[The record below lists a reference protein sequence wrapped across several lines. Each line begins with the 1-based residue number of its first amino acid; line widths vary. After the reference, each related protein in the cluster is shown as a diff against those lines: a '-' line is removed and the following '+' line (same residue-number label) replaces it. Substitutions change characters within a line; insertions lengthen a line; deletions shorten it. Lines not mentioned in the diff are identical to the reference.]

1 MNEQELVTLALLGA
15 GAAAAG
21 GLALGRRG
29 PVEPPE
35 VWLRLLWPR
44 VVDAGGG
51 TAFLR
56 QLAGDHR
63 RHVVALEVVATGG
76 RLSYRIGVAKRHK
89 DTVLAALS
97 AHLPGV
103 ACEVVEHDIVHAPEH
118 AWQLAISSA
127 QHPLRTDRPDEI
139 ARSVTGALSGA
150 AQNHSVVLQ
159 WLLGP
164 RLEAVGAPK
173 KGAQVPAESWGE
185 ALRQTVGVGT
195 QVDADRQK
203 ALREKTAEP
212 GFRCLCRIGVSA
224 PSGKLAQA
232 VAMRVLAALRAAEA
246 PGVRIRLRKDDPA
259 KLAAARHPRSWPLAL
274 NIKEATGLC
283 GWPLGEGAYPGVRRT
298 AARLL
303 PVHELVAHS
312 GRLVGVSTYPGQERA
327 LGLSPTD
334 SLQHLHVLGPTG
346 TGKSTL
352 LLNLIIQ
359 DVAAGRGVIV
369 VDPKGDLIEG
379 TLQRVP
385 EKRLEDV
392 VVLDPSDEERP
403 VGLNVLAGG
412 GRPAELVADQVLA
425 VFHDLY
431 RESWGPR
438 TQDIL
443 HAALLTLATKPG
455 MTLCALPV
463 LLSSH
468 GFRRQ
473 AVAGLTDEIALKPFW
488 AWYESLSDGERQQ
501 AIAPVMNK
509 LRAFLLRPRMRA
521 VIGQAAPG
529 FDLASVFTERKM
541 LLVSLAKGLVGPEAA
556 SLLGSL
562 VVSQLWQA
570 ALGRAALPVQARH
583 PVMVYI
589 DEFQDYLHLPTDLA
603 DVLAQARGLGVGLT
617 LAHQHLAQLPA
628 AMRSAVLANARSRV
642 CFQMGSEDARLIASS
657 SAELESVDLQSLGRF
672 EAYGSLVGRGG
683 VTPFASLRTLEPQ
696 KPTQSAAKLRQL
708 SRRRYGRDIDEIES
722 QLAALVAGG
731 SASDERPIG
740 RRRRS

>member
-1 MNEQELVTLALLGA
+1 MQ
-15 GAAAAG
+15 
-21 GLALGRRG
+21 
-29 PVEPPE
+29 
-35 VWLRLLWPR
+35 
-44 VVDAGGG
+44 
-51 TAFLR
+51 
-56 QLAGDHR
+56 
-63 RHVVALEVVATGG
+63 
-76 RLSYRIGVAKRHK
+76 
-89 DTVLAALS
+89 
-97 AHLPGV
+97 
-103 ACEVVEHDIVHAPEH
+103 
-118 AWQLAISSA
+118 
-127 QHPLRTDRPDEI
+127 
-139 ARSVTGALSGA
+139 
-150 AQNHSVVLQ
+150 
-159 WLLGP
+159 
-164 RLEAVGAPK
+164 
-173 KGAQVPAESWGE
+173 
-185 ALRQTVGVGT
+185 
-195 QVDADRQK
+195 
-203 ALREKTAEP
+203 
-212 GFRCLCRIGVSA
+212 
-224 PSGKLAQA
+224 
-232 VAMRVLAALRAAEA
+232 RA
-246 PGVRIRLRKDDPA
+246 
-259 KLAAARHPRSWPLAL
+259 
-274 NIKEATGLC
+274 
-283 GWPLGEGAYPGVRRT
+283 

-303 PVHELVAHS
+303 PVHELVAHK
-312 GRLVGVSTYPGQERA
+312 GRVVGISTYPGQERELA
-327 LGLSPTD
+327 LSPSD
-334 SLQHLHVLGPTG
+334 SMQHLHVLGPTG

-352 LLNLIIQ
+352 LLNLILQ
-359 DVAAGRGVIV
+359 DVAAGYGLVV

-385 EKRLEDV
+385 EKRMEDV
-392 VVLDPSDEERP
+392 VVLDPADEMRP

-463 LLSSH
+463 LLSNP
-468 GFRRQ
+468 GFRRK
-473 AVAGLTDEIALKPFW
+473 AVAGITDEVALKPFW

-521 VIGQAAPG
+521 VIGQAEPR
-529 FDLASVFTERKM
+529 FDLASVFTERKV

-570 ALGRAALPVQARH
+570 ALGRAALPAQARH

-642 CFQMGSEDARLIASS
+642 CFQLGSEDSRLIASS
-657 SAELESVDLQSLGRF
+657 SAELESVDLQGLGRF
-672 EAYGSLVGRGG
+672 EAYGSLVGHGR
-683 VTPFASLRTLEPQ
+683 VTPFASIRTLEPQ
-696 KPTQSAAKLRQL
+696 RSMQSATRVREL
-708 SRRRYGRDIDEIES
+708 SRKHYGRDLDEIES
-722 QLAALVAGG
+722 QLAVLVAGG